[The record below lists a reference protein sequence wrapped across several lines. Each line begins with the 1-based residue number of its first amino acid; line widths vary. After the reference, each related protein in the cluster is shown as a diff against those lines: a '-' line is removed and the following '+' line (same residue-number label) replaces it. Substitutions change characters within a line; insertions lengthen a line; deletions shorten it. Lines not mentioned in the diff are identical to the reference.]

1 MHNINTNQ
9 ESNSQEEI
17 FFERNIYDDNTTD
30 INTLADLPKSAS
42 FDILSKNNES
52 IMFEMGDDFWKYEN
66 GNLYQYPDFVS
77 LRDNLSPKVVFNN
90 SISSDSE
97 NKDYGVS
104 IVNSLKNFD
113 FTKIQDFDFKDRS
126 DYIKTNAPKVNINDL
141 IDKKGGIKR
150 KQVLDT
156 AISDSLKSI
165 ESKELKPAIDLVKST
180 LSVLSVFLIFSK
192 KNRIQIEKQELINKI
207 IKALENK
214 EIKISD
220 ILDDQALQAQIPE
233 LKELVKKYQ
242 ERSLSANLVT
252 DIEELLNDK
261 SVIDTAEN
269 LSENPAYKIKVGEE
283 LYNNIHSKLSEHYED
298 VNFSITQAF
307 ENSGLSLDEFTMG
320 EIKNNFSLFQQ
331 INPNMSAEEF
341 NLAGAFLNA
350 SIKPN
355 EKELL
360 AEFANS
366 DDLSLQSLKN
376 ITSVITEVVSKFIT
390 QTQQI
395 KI

>member
-42 FDILSKNNES
+42 FDILSKNNEG

-77 LRDNLSPKVVFNN
+77 LRDNLSPKVVFST
-90 SISSDSE
+90 SIPSE

-180 LSVLSVFLIFSK
+180 LSVLSLFLIFSK

-242 ERSLSANLVT
+242 ERSLSSNLVT

-269 LSENPAYKIKVGEE
+269 LSENPAYKIKLGEE

-320 EIKNNFSLFQQ
+320 EIKNNFYVFQQ
-331 INPNMSAEEF
+331 NNPNMSAEEF